1 MPVVRL
7 GNQAALDAGQPLEG
21 DQVTTVHLPD
31 SWSTEQVFNGI
42 TDPQGVWRAHS
53 GASAPAWVES
63 DDPDVAQMISEH
75 YACPVG
81 RPEES

>member
-1 MPVVRL
+1 MPIVRM
-7 GNQAALDAGQPLEG
+7 GNPAPLDAGKPLAEPS
-21 DQVTTVHLPD
+21 VTTVHLPD
-31 SWSTEQVFNGI
+31 SYSDEQMYNAI

-53 GASAPAWVES
+53 AASAPSWVEC

-81 RPEES
+81 RPEEK